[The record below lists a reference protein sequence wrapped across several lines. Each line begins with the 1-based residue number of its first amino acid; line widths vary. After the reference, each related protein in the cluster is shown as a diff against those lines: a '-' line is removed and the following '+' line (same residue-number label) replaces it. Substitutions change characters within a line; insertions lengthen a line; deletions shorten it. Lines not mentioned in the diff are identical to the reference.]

1 MTYNAGESLT
11 AQEARH
17 RRSDDTRE
25 SKQKRIKKH
34 FGSVDVEEVLCIGL
48 QA

>member
-1 MTYNAGESLT
+1 MTYNAGESLA

-17 RRSDDTRE
+17 RRSDGTCE
-25 SKQKRIKKH
+25 SKQKQIKKH
-34 FGSVDVEEVLCIGL
+34 FDSVDVGDVLGIGL